1 MINNNIKAYIMLI
14 LCSLFWSGNFIV
26 GKFATLYEVPP
37 LTLNFF
43 RWLIVWIILIPFTF
57 KDVIKNIK
65 ILKKNFYSILS
76 MSITSISVFN
86 SVVYY
91 SLNFTQVLNGVLM
104 ISTIPVLIIFISFIF
119 KTEKITFDQILGI
132 IFSITGVII
141 IATRLDFFRLTN
153 LDLNRGDLWLLIAML
168 SWAIYSTM
176 LRTYKILLKDLTFIS
191 IIVSIG
197 LIFLLPQF
205 LLEYK
210 NHQIIQFNFPVIL
223 ITSYVVLFAG
233 LGAYILWNKEGVS
246 IVGPNKSGIFL
257 HLMPVFS
264 SFMAIFILNEKLMSF
279 HIIGAVVIIAGIYLS
294 SKKTL
299 LK

>member
-1 MINNNIKAYIMLI
+1 MINKNIKAYIMLT

-37 LTLNFF
+37 LSLNFF
-43 RWLIVWIILIPFTF
+43 RWLIVWVILIPFTF
-57 KDVIKNIK
+57 KDIIKNFK
-65 ILKKNFYSILS
+65 IIKKNFYSIFL

-91 SLNFTQVLNGVLM
+91 SLNFTQVLNGGLM
-104 ISTIPVLIIFISFIF
+104 ISTIPVLIIFISFFF
-119 KTEKITFDQILGI
+119 KTEKITFNQILGV

-141 IATRLDFFRLTN
+141 IVTRLDFFRLIN
-153 LDLNRGDLWLLIAML
+153 LDLNKGDLWLLIAML

-176 LRTYKILLKDLTFIS
+176 LRAYKIPLKALTFIS

-197 LIFLLPQF
+197 LIFLFPQF
-205 LLEYK
+205 LFEHK
-210 NHQIIQFNFPVIL
+210 SNQIIQFNFPVIL

-233 LGAYILWNKEGVS
+233 IGAYIFWNKGVL
-246 IVGPNKSGIFL
+246 IVGPNKAGIFL
-257 HLMPVFS
+257 HLMPIFS

-279 HIIGAVVIIAGIYLS
+279 HIIGAVAIIAGIYLS
-294 SKKTL
+294 SKRTL

>member
-1 MINNNIKAYIMLI
+1 MINKNISAYVMLT

-26 GKFATLYEVPP
+26 GKFATLYEIPP

-57 KDVIKNIK
+57 KDIIKNFRIIK
-65 ILKKNFYSILS
+65 NNFYPISF

-91 SLNFTQVLNGVLM
+91 SLNFTQVLNGALM
-104 ISTIPVLIIFISFIF
+104 ISTIPVLIIFISLVF
-119 KTEKITFDQILGI
+119 KTDKISFNQI
-132 IFSITGVII
+132 FGVILS
-141 IATRLDFFRLTN
+141 IAGVITIVTRLDFFRLIN
-153 LDLNRGDLWLLIAML
+153 LDLNKGDLWLLIAML

-176 LRTYKILLKDLTFIS
+176 LKTYKVPLKSLTFIS
-191 IIVSIG
+191 TIVSIG

-205 LLEYK
+205 LFEYK

-233 LGAYILWNKEGVS
+233 LGAYIFWNKGVS
-246 IVGPNKSGIFL
+246 IIGPNKAGIFL

-264 SFMAIFILNEKLMSF
+264 SFMAIFILNEKLMNF
-279 HIIGAVVIIAGIYLS
+279 HIIGALVIIAGIYLS
-294 SKKTL
+294 SKKTY
-299 LK
+299 